1 MTEITKERKDRDTKP
16 RWYVVHTYS
25 GHENKVKTTME
36 LMVKN
41 QGMEDLVLEVAVP
54 TEEFVEEKEGVEKVK
69 ERKLYPS
76 YVLVRMIM
84 TDESWYLVRNT
95 RGVTGFLGP
104 ASNPIPLTKEE
115 EESLGVREV
124 KPVVYDYEVGDSVKI
139 IDGPFMNFLGEIDS
153 IDEEKN
159 EITVNIS
166 MFGRETKL
174 ELSFDQAEKA

>member
-1 MTEITKERKDRDTKP
+1 MTEITNERTDRDSRP

-54 TEEFVEEKEGVEKVK
+54 TEEYVEEKDGVEKVK

-124 KPVVYDYEVGDSVKI
+124 KPIDYGYEVGDTVKI
-139 IDGPFMNFLGEIDS
+139 VDGPFEGFVGNIES
-153 IDEEKN
+153 IDEDKR
-159 EITVNIS
+159 EISVFIS
-166 MFGRETKL
+166 MFGRDTKL
-174 ELSFDQAEKA
+174 DLEFSQAEKV

>member
-1 MTEITKERKDRDTKP
+1 M
-16 RWYVVHTYS
+16 
-25 GHENKVKTTME
+25 
-36 LMVKN
+36 
-41 QGMEDLVLEVAVP
+41 
-54 TEEFVEEKEGVEKVK
+54 
-69 ERKLYPS
+69 
-76 YVLVRMIM
+76 
-84 TDESWYLVRNT
+84 
-95 RGVTGFLGP
+95 
-104 ASNPIPLTKEE
+104 TKEE

>member
-1 MTEITKERKDRDTKP
+1 MTEITNERKDRDPKA

-41 QGMEDLVLEVAVP
+41 QGMEDLVQEIEVP
-54 TEEFVEEKEGVEKVK
+54 TEEVVEDKEGSDKVK
-69 ERKLYPS
+69 EVKLYPS
-76 YVLVRMIM
+76 YVLVKMIM

-115 EESLGVREV
+115 EASLGVKDKSSIE
-124 KPVVYDYEVGDSVKI
+124 YNYEIGDTVKI
-139 IDGPFMNFLGEIDS
+139 TNGPFNDFIGEIES
-153 IDEEKN
+153 INEEKE
-159 EITVNIS
+159 EIGVFIS

-174 ELSFDQAEKA
+174 ELKYDQVEKM

>member
-1 MTEITKERKDRDTKP
+1 MTEITNERKDRDSRP

-54 TEEFVEEKEGVEKVK
+54 TEEYIEEKDGVEKVK

-124 KPVVYDYEVGDSVKI
+124 KPIDYGYEVGIPVKI
-139 IDGPFMNFLGEIDS
+139 IDGPFEGFVGNIES
-153 IDEEKN
+153 IDEEKK
-159 EITVNIS
+159 EISVFIS
-166 MFGRETKL
+166 MFGRDTKL
-174 ELSFDQAEKA
+174 DLKFNQAEKV